1 VAFFV
6 LVSREARTTDTM
18 SMAIVLGLTMA
29 LHALEAMSFYYKMRR
44 ISWIVRLIGGL
55 AYLGPL

>member
-1 VAFFV
+1 
-6 LVSREARTTDTM
+6 
-18 SMAIVLGLTMA
+18 MAIVLGLTMA